1 MSAGSNP
8 AGGTGQRHKF
18 EHPNNLDASQPW
30 VCDLRLRNGAVM
42 FAPRALPEWPPLL
55 LLRRSW
61 HIAISAYE
69 AVALLSQVGTPSP
82 TQREHNGLV
91 STAYMR
97 LPNRSAVRL
106 WPPCG
111 WPRTERPDLHPFAQH
126 EHRREGTLIN
136 RSVVPDGV
144 RARAAADS
152 ALGAPGCSKRGAVD
166 VARREALLL
175 ARSQAYSR
183 SNSAKGGPSC
193 PSR

>member
-1 MSAGSNP
+1 MPTLAAMSRSRTPGSWAMHSRTRSNVPAPVTPRSGFPRARLPSSETHAAAASGAVSAGSNP

-42 FAPRALPEWPPLL
+42 FAPRALPQWPPLL

-82 TQREHNGLV
+82 TLREHNGLA

-97 LPNRSAVRL
+97 QIAEYSLGHRS
-106 WPPCG
+106 
-111 WPRTERPDLHPFAQH
+111 PRSRP
-126 EHRREGTLIN
+126 G
-136 RSVVPDGV
+136 
-144 RARAAADS
+144 
-152 ALGAPGCSKRGAVD
+152 
-166 VARREALLL
+166 ARRSPRAVSSYRL
-175 ARSQAYSR
+175 
-183 SNSAKGGPSC
+183 C
-193 PSR
+193 PD